1 MKAKF
6 FCYLP
11 YRVFT
16 GLLIIMC
23 LHSPG
28 FSQSGKAGSL
38 AYLKAS
44 NGIGGFTLGNL
55 LTSEQVQGLT
65 YLDGEG
71 SKPDADS
78 CVTYEYHPD
87 KPMEL
92 EGGLTA
98 SHICIRSYENRVVNI
113 YVFFNR
119 DQGYK
124 MLSKFLHW
132 YGTFT
137 AKPND
142 YQDVYMWESRTVK
155 LMLSFHPDDEQGIA
169 VYTSVPLTNVL
180 NAKNA
185 KRLTQLLTSNDK

>member
-6 FCYLP
+6 FCCLP
-11 YRVFT
+11 YRVVT

-28 FSQSGKAGSL
+28 FSQAGKAGSL
-38 AYLKAS
+38 AYLKAR
-44 NGIGGFTLGNL
+44 NGIGGFNLGGFP
-55 LTSEQVQGLT
+55 TGEQTAGLT

-78 CVTYEYHPD
+78 CITYEYHSD
-87 KPMEL
+87 KPLDL

-98 SHICIRSYENRVVNI
+98 SHICVRTFQDKIVNI
-113 YVFFNR
+113 YIFFNR

-142 YQDVYMWESRTVK
+142 YQDVYLWESRTVK
-155 LMLSFHPDDEQGIA
+155 LMLSYHPDDEQGIA
-169 VYTSVPLTNVL
+169 VYTSVALTNAI
-180 NAKNA
+180 NTRNA

>member
-11 YRVFT
+11 YRVVT

-28 FSQSGKAGSL
+28 FSQAGKAGSL
-38 AYLKAS
+38 AYLRAR
-44 NGIGGFTLGNL
+44 NGIGGFNLGGF
-55 LTSEQVQGLT
+55 LTGEQTAGLT

-78 CVTYEYHPD
+78 CITYEYHSD
-87 KPMEL
+87 KPLDL

-98 SHICIRSYENRVVNI
+98 SHICVRTYQDKIVNI

-119 DQGYK
+119 NQGYK

-142 YQDVYMWESRTVK
+142 YQDVYLWESRTVK
-155 LMLSFHPDDEQGIA
+155 LLLSYHPDDEQGIA
-169 VYTSVPLTNVL
+169 VYTSVALTNTI
-180 NAKNA
+180 NTRNA

>member
-1 MKAKF
+1 
-6 FCYLP
+6 
-11 YRVFT
+11 
-16 GLLIIMC
+16 MC

-28 FSQSGKAGSL
+28 FSQAGKVGSL
-38 AYLKAS
+38 SYLKAR
-44 NGIGGFTLGNL
+44 NGIGGFNLGGFP
-55 LTSEQVQGLT
+55 TGEQAMGLT

-78 CVTYEYHPD
+78 CITYEYHSD
-87 KPMEL
+87 KPLDL

-98 SHICIRSYENRVVNI
+98 SHICIRTYQDKIVNI

-142 YQDVYMWESRTVK
+142 YQDVYLWESRTVK
-155 LMLSFHPDDEQGIA
+155 LLLSYHPDDEQGIA
-169 VYTSVPLTNVL
+169 VYTSVALTNAI
-180 NAKNA
+180 NAQNA

>member
-11 YRVFT
+11 YRVVT

-28 FSQSGKAGSL
+28 FSQAAKIGSL
-38 AYLKAS
+38 AYLRAR
-44 NGIGGFTLGNL
+44 NGIGGFNLGGL
-55 LTSEQVQGLT
+55 LTGEQEQALT
-65 YLDGEG
+65 YIDGEG

-87 KPMEL
+87 KQLEL
-92 EGGLTA
+92 EDGLTA
-98 SHICIRSYENRVVNI
+98 THICVRTWQNKVVNI

-119 DQGYK
+119 NQGYK

-142 YQDVYMWESRTVK
+142 YQDVYLWDSRTVK
-155 LMLSFHPDDEQGIA
+155 LLLSYHPDDDQGIA
-169 VYTSVPLTNVL
+169 VYTSVPLTNTI
-180 NAKNA
+180 NAQNA
-185 KRLTQLLTSNDK
+185 KRLTQLLTSNE

>member
-6 FCYLP
+6 LCYLP
-11 YRVFT
+11 YRVVT

-28 FSQSGKAGSL
+28 FSQAGKAGSL
-38 AYLKAS
+38 AYLKAQ
-44 NGIGGFTLGNL
+44 NGIGGFNLGGL
-55 LTSEQVQGLT
+55 LTGEQEQALA

-78 CVTYEYHPD
+78 CITYEYHPE
-87 KPMEL
+87 KPLEL

-98 SHICIRSYENRVVNI
+98 SHICVRTYEHKVVNI

-124 MLSKFLHW
+124 MLRNFLHW

-155 LMLSFHPDDEQGIA
+155 LLLSFHPDDEQGIA
-169 VYTSVPLTNVL
+169 VYTSVPLTNTL
-180 NAKNA
+180 NARNA
-185 KRLTQLLTSNDK
+185 KRLSQLLTSNQ